1 MRSVAPYTLFALF
14 SGSVGIQAD
23 VCGTPSL
30 GHAALI
36 PGCEPGHDNEV
47 TL

>member
-1 MRSVAPYTLFALF
+1 MRSLTPYTLFALF
-14 SGSVGIQAD
+14 SGPVGIQAD

-36 PGCEPGHDNEV
+36 SGCEPGHGNEV